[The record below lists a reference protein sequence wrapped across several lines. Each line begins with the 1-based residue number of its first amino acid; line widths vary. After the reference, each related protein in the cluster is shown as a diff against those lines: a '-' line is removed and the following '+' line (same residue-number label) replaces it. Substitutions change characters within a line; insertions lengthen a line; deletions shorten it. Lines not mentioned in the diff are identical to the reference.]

1 MWGAVL
7 LLAVVATADPVRIGV
22 AVLLMS
28 RPRPMLNLL
37 AFWIAGMATGIV
49 AGLIVVFALGDHVT
63 AAVAAMSNADGE
75 TSLMQVIAG
84 ALVMVFAIRLAVTS
98 ARPAALPAALSD
110 RVQGALRSQS
120 LSPALV
126 AGLGMAT
133 PLEYLAALVV
143 IAASSATAASQV
155 AAIVVYTLFAFAI
168 AEIPLVSQLLAPART
183 QAAMARVHDWVL
195 LRRRQVLAVVLGV
208 VGALLVTSGVGVF

>member
-37 AFWIAGMATGIV
+37 AFWIAGMATGII
-49 AGLIVVFALGDHVT
+49 AGLVVVFALGEHVIR
-63 AAVAAMSNADGE
+63 AVEAMS
-75 TSLMQVIAG
+75 TSGGNSSLIQIIAG
-84 ALVMVFAIRLAVTS
+84 ALVMAFAVRLAVTHG
-98 ARPAALPAALSD
+98 RQAALPAGISD
-110 RVQGALRSQS
+110 RVRGALQGGS

-183 QAAMARVHDWVL
+183 QAAMTHVHDWVL

-208 VGALLVTSGVGVF
+208 VGALLVTSGAGVF

>member
-98 ARPAALPAALSD
+98 ARPAALPAGLSD
-110 RVQGALRSQS
+110 RVQGALRSRS

-143 IAASSATAASQV
+143 IAASSATATSQV

-168 AEIPLVSQLLAPART
+168 AEIPLVCQLLAPART
-183 QAAMARVHDWVL
+183 QAAMRRVHNWVL

-208 VGALLVTSGVGVF
+208 VGALLVTSGAGVF